1 MTGLASHQ
9 QCRGCPQVA
18 CLPSRGPFLPGRPLV
33 TVKQLFLLLLL
44 ICYGLI
50 PPSIYPFSPS
60 IGCTPAA
67 SSCEGWHQGGLR
79 DGQKGWGW
87 GGYRSVGHPAGGH
100 SEEVIFEKMRMKT
113 RFRLTSSAW
122 IRFQGV

>member
-44 ICYGLI
+44 ICYGLT
-50 PPSIYPFSPS
+50 PPINLSFLPPVL
-60 IGCTPAA
+60 AA
-67 SSCEGWHQGGLR
+67 PLLPLLVKVGT
-79 DGQKGWGW
+79 KG
-87 GGYRSVGHPAGGH
+87 A
-100 SEEVIFEKMRMKT
+100 
-113 RFRLTSSAW
+113 
-122 IRFQGV
+122 